1 MEKIEV
7 SADRLYYPMPCS
19 LVGANVGGKANFL
32 TVAWFTTANPKPPCV
47 LVTMNKAHYT
57 NAGIM
62 ENGTFS
68 INIPSSDLVEKV
80 DYCGLVS
87 GRKVD
92 KSAVFEVFYGKLK
105 TAPLIKECPFSVE
118 CRLVQTVDL
127 YQEQLF
133 IGEIV
138 AAYSEERYLTDG
150 APDMSKMNPFLLI
163 QPRKMYATVGPD
175 LAPAWGIGKKLIQE
189 DRSQ

>member
-1 MEKIEV
+1 M
-7 SADRLYYPMPCS
+7 
-19 LVGANVGGKANFL
+19 
-32 TVAWFTTANPKPPCV
+32 
-47 LVTMNKAHYT
+47 
-57 NAGIM
+57 
-62 ENGTFS
+62 
-68 INIPSSDLVEKV
+68 
-80 DYCGLVS
+80 
-87 GRKVD
+87 
-92 KSAVFEVFYGKLK
+92 
-105 TAPLIKECPFSVE
+105 E

-133 IGEIV
+133 IGEIL

-150 APDMSKMNPFLLI
+150 ASDMSKMNPFLLI

>member
-1 MEKIEV
+1 ME
-7 SADRLYYPMPCS
+7 
-19 LVGANVGGKANFL
+19 GKANSL
-32 TVAWFTTANPKPPCV
+32 TVAWFTMANPKPPCV
-47 LVTMNKAHYT
+47 LVTMNRAHYT

-68 INIPSSDLVEKV
+68 INIPSSDLMEKV
-80 DYCGLVS
+80 DYCGHVS

-105 TAPLIKECPFSVE
+105 TATLIKECPFSVE

-127 YQEQLF
+127 HQEQFF

-138 AAYSEERYLTDG
+138 AAYSEERSLTDG

-163 QPRKMYATVGPD
+163 QPRKMYAAVGPD